1 MTLALEKAFNRVANL
16 PEVEQDAFA
25 AWIMAE
31 LEAEARWDR
40 LFEDSQDLLATLA
53 NQALLEY
60 DEGKTEPLDPDALWS
75 RIQRSNL
82 ESC

>member
-40 LFEDSQDLLATLA
+40 LFENSQDLLATLA
-53 NQALLEY
+53 NDALREY
-60 DEGKTEPLDPDALWS
+60 DEGKTKQLDPDTL
-75 RIQRSNL
+75 
-82 ESC
+82 

>member
-60 DEGKTEPLDPDALWS
+60 DEGKTEPLDPDAL
-75 RIQRSNL
+75 
-82 ESC
+82 